1 MTPERLAVPPER
13 PRLRR
18 MAAAGEPERARSGDP
33 RGTHSGRLLLR
44 MPEELHA
51 ALSGASKREG
61 VSLNAF
67 ITSTLASA
75 VGWRDGAPR
84 PASSG
89 KRARGKSAA
98 AQQPRRRGLE
108 LLLIA
113 NMAIV
118 AGVGVL
124 ALVLLVRTLR

>member
-1 MTPERLAVPPER
+1 MTSERLVVPPER

-18 MAAAGEPERARSGDP
+18 MAAAGEPERTRSGDP

-75 VGWRDGAPR
+75 VGWRDGAPQ
-84 PASSG
+84 PAASG
-89 KRARGKSAA
+89 KRARPSSAA
-98 AQQPRRRGLE
+98 PQQPRRRGLE

-118 AGVGVL
+118 AAVGVL
-124 ALVLLVRTLR
+124 AVVLLVRTLR